1 MKKLAEKIIV
11 TLVVLGFFMGLFW
24 ILLQLFGYISRLD
37 NDKKRASFLYHNQE
51 FICRDGYDN
60 FLVSKKNGWSI
71 EKDEFVKGDK
81 IVSISR
87 CNERE

>member
-1 MKKLAEKIIV
+1 MKKIAENIV
-11 TLVVLGFFMGLFW
+11 AVAVVIGVVLLMLLAFFKV
-24 ILLQLFGYISRLD
+24 FGYILELD
-37 NDKKRASFLYHNQE
+37 NDDKKKAFVQSNQE
-51 FICRDGYDN
+51 FKCRDGYDN

-87 CNERE
+87 CYERE

>member
-1 MKKLAEKIIV
+1 VKKIAENIVVAAVVIGVFLLMLLA
-11 TLVVLGFFMGLFW
+11 FFKVFGH
-24 ILLQLFGYISRLD
+24 ILELD
-37 NDKKRASFLYHNQE
+37 NDDKKKAFLQSNQE
-51 FICRDGYDN
+51 FICRDGHDS